1 MSASVNAKPL
11 LIAAV
16 DVCYHDH
23 GATAAA
29 VLFENWAD
37 DQAKAQHLC
46 HISQVADYQPGQFY
60 RRELPCVLAVLKL
73 LPQAPALI
81 VIDGHVWLRPGEP
94 GLGWHL
100 HEATGIPVVGVAKT
114 SFDQSPRAAH
124 VFRGDSMKPLF
135 VTAAGMDQQDAA
147 RHIQSMHGAFR
158 LPTLLKS
165 VDSLCRSGTPS
176 AVVPNGPS
184 P

>member
-1 MSASVNAKPL
+1 MSASVNAPPL
-11 LIAAV
+11 SIAAV

-29 VLFENWAD
+29 VLFENWSD
-37 DQAKAQHLC
+37 DQAKSPHLC
-46 HISQVADYQPGQFY
+46 HIAQVADYQPGQFY
-60 RRELPCVLAVLKL
+60 LRELPCVLAVLKL
-73 LPQAPALI
+73 LPQAPAVI

-100 HEATGIPVVGVAKT
+100 HEATGIPVIGVAKT
-114 SFDQSPRAAH
+114 SFDQSPHAAH
-124 VFRGDSMKPLF
+124 VFRGESIKPLF

-147 RHIQSMHGAFR
+147 RHIESMHGTFR

-165 VDSLCRSGTPS
+165 VDSLCRSGAPA
-176 AVVPNGPS
+176 AVASNNSS

>member
-1 MSASVNAKPL
+1 MSTSLNAPPP

-16 DVCYHDH
+16 DVCYHEL

-46 HISQVADYQPGQFY
+46 HIPQVADYQPGQFY

-73 LPQAPALI
+73 LPQAPAVI

-100 HEATGIPVVGVAKT
+100 HEATGIPVIGVAKT
-114 SFDQSPRAAH
+114 SFDQSPHAAH
-124 VFRGDSMKPLF
+124 VFRGESMKPLF
-135 VTAAGMDQQDAA
+135 VTAAGMEQQDAA
-147 RHIQSMHGAFR
+147 RHIESMHGAYR

-165 VDSLCRSGTPS
+165 VDQLCRSGAPS
-176 AVVPNGPS
+176 AVAPNDS
-184 P
+184 SS